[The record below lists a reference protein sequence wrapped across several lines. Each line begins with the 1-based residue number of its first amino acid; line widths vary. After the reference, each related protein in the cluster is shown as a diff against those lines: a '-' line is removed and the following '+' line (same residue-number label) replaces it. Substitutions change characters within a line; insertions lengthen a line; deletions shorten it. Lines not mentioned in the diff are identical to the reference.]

1 MKKEDIYVGM
11 KFTLNETEYGIGD
24 GYIVHIFFQ
33 KPFIQVLVNKSL
45 ENILFVVKDIT
56 LYGKVIFETVEPC
69 GSYSSKEYIVDSICS
84 FGFRQKNIGFNLD
97 IAQFCALGFM
107 SIEGKEPHDN
117 NGNSREIH
125 VDLGVKPEYSDW
137 LLAAMRCAEDVATM
151 EHVLLQLSR
160 WFKTGHKELP
170 VIKKDP
176 FNNEN
181 ANCLLNYICGC
192 MKEETENGK

>member
-11 KFTLNETEYGIGD
+11 KFTLNETGYGIGD
-24 GYIVHIFFQ
+24 GYVVHNFFS
-33 KPFIQVLVNKSL
+33 KPSIQILVNKSL

-56 LYGKVIFETVEPC
+56 LYGKVIFETVGPC

-84 FGFRQKNIGFNLD
+84 FGFRPKNIGFNLD
-97 IAQFCALGFM
+97 IKDFCNLDFK
-107 SIEGKEPHDN
+107 SIENKNPNDNGDN
-117 NGNSREIH
+117 NRELHI
-125 VDLGVKPEYSDW
+125 DLGVKPEYSDG

-170 VIKKDP
+170 VMKKDP

-181 ANCLLNYICGC
+181 ANCLLNYIYGY